1 MTARLQYLE
10 SLDSIRAPWTA
21 REDREFSDLQILL
34 EVVLSLALGRDVV
47 VPQPYALDSLG
58 FLRAADI
65 VLEARDVAA
74 RRNEDGP
81 KDAPFRLHLYGANT
95 FEEAATKMLARVSDP
110 GRPFYS
116 SLMPELNDPGRDLED
131 LKGPTSSLDALLS
144 SGLIDDERA
153 RLIDRVRGEF
163 RASPRA
169 PQSSGGTTLGLNEM
183 ISQFTQ
189 SSSTSART
197 TSESTQLVRD
207 VSEHLR
213 VAFRRLDPTR
223 QGAFEQR
230 SRVHLDMPWLGD
242 LDGRTPAEVV
252 GSASRLQLVQEFVDT
267 LYNRIV
273 AASIQ
278 GAIRAMFTT
287 PPASGSTNLVARA
300 IAQDLALS
308 VYDGAPAP
316 GPRPSSRTPDF
327 EPAFQA
333 FADDASTGDISAAVA
348 KIRTDIIVGLPGLMQ
363 ARADRGDGRRQ
374 RSEFWKGIDRF
385 HDKFAADDT
394 ATARTELDKHFR
406 VVNRL
411 MSGAVTTSTRVK
423 GMELA
428 TAGIGG
434 AGTTVAAGIAMPG
447 SLLASGIAAGIGAV
461 ISAGVVPAAS
471 RIERRGRRIRLAHAL
486 GRVIDLRSVGT

>member
-1 MTARLQYLE
+1 MAARLQYLE
-10 SLDSIRAPWTA
+10 SLDSIRTPWAPG
-21 REDREFSDLQILL
+21 EDRRFGDLQILL
-34 EVVLSLALGRDVV
+34 EVVLSLALGRDIV

-74 RRNEDGP
+74 RRAKDVP

-110 GRPFYS
+110 DRPFYS
-116 SLMPELNDPGRDLED
+116 SLMPELNDPGRDPED

-153 RLIDRVRGEF
+153 RLVNRVRDEF

-169 PQSSGGTTLGLNEM
+169 PQSSGGRTLGLDELV
-183 ISQFTQ
+183 SHFLQAPD
-189 SSSTSART
+189 TSAAPT
-197 TSESTQLVRD
+197 GESGQQIRE
-207 VSEHLR
+207 VSDDLR
-213 VAFRRLDPTR
+213 VAFRILDPAR
-223 QGAFEQR
+223 RGAFEQR
-230 SRVHLDMPWLGD
+230 SRIHLEMPWLGD
-242 LDGRTPAEVV
+242 PQGRAPAEIL
-252 GSASRLQLVQEFVDT
+252 GSATRLQLVQEFVDT

-278 GAIRAMFTT
+278 GAIRAVFTT
-287 PPASGSTNLVARA
+287 PPAAGSTSLVARA

-308 VYDGAPAP
+308 AYGGAPAQ
-316 GPRPSSRTPDF
+316 GPRPGSRTPDF

-333 FADDASTGDISAAVA
+333 FADDASTGDISATVA
-348 KIRTDIIVGLPGLMQ
+348 KIQADIVAGLPGLMQ
-363 ARADRGDGRRQ
+363 ARADRGDGTRK

-385 HDKFAADDT
+385 QEKFAVGDMT
-394 ATARTELDKHFR
+394 AAQTELDKHFR

-411 MSGAVTTSTRVK
+411 LSGAVTTSTRVK

-428 TAGIGG
+428 TAGMGA
-434 AGTTVAAGIAMPG
+434 AGTTVAAGMAMPG
-447 SLLASGIAAGIGAV
+447 SVLAGGIAAGIGAV
-461 ISAGVVPAAS
+461 ISAGVVPTAN
-471 RIERRGRRIRLAHAL
+471 RIQRRGRRIRLAHAL